1 MRIVF
6 IGSVLFSQKALLKL
20 LELKANIVG
29 IITKE
34 KSTYNS
40 DFIDLSSIS
49 EEYNIPYRFVKNIN
63 HSNNIKWI
71 DELKPDILFCFGWST
86 LIKSE
91 LLNLTKLGVLG
102 FHPAMLPNNRGR
114 HPLIWAKILGLTQ
127 TGSTYFFMDEGADT
141 GDILDQSSFEISI
154 NDDINDIYNNM
165 TSVAL
170 KQIEIFYPKL
180 LNGIYDKIKQIDEG
194 NSWRKRN
201 KSDGLIDFRMTT
213 TSIVNLIRALTKPFP
228 GAHCEINGNEY
239 KIWKCEPGSFT
250 SNYIEPGK
258 VLTISN
264 NIIEIKTGDGS
275 IQLTEHEL
283 PYVTKGEYLIK

>member
-1 MRIVF
+1 MIF
-6 IGSVLFSQKALLKL
+6 LPI
-20 LELKANIVG
+20 
-29 IITKE
+29 
-34 KSTYNS
+34 
-40 DFIDLSSIS
+40 
-49 EEYNIPYRFVKNIN
+49 
-63 HSNNIKWI
+63 
-71 DELKPDILFCFGWST
+71 FGT
-86 LIKSE
+86 
-91 LLNLTKLGVLG
+91 
-102 FHPAMLPNNRGR
+102 P
-114 HPLIWAKILGLTQ
+114 
-127 TGSTYFFMDEGADT
+127 
-141 GDILDQSSFEISI
+141 FEISI

>member
-86 LIKSE
+86 LIKSTFSSVFPMSST
-91 LLNLTKLGVLG
+91 NVSPFAWHCLG
-102 FHPAMLPNNRGR
+102 
-114 HPLIWAKILGLTQ
+114 
-127 TGSTYFFMDEGADT
+127 
-141 GDILDQSSFEISI
+141 
-154 NDDINDIYNNM
+154 
-165 TSVAL
+165 
-170 KQIEIFYPKL
+170 
-180 LNGIYDKIKQIDEG
+180 
-194 NSWRKRN
+194 
-201 KSDGLIDFRMTT
+201 
-213 TSIVNLIRALTKPFP
+213 
-228 GAHCEINGNEY
+228 
-239 KIWKCEPGSFT
+239 
-250 SNYIEPGK
+250 
-258 VLTISN
+258 
-264 NIIEIKTGDGS
+264 
-275 IQLTEHEL
+275 
-283 PYVTKGEYLIK
+283 

>member
-127 TGSTYFFMDEGADT
+127 TGSTYIFMDEGADS